1 MRTDARI
8 IVADSPKILLGVT
21 GSIAA
26 YKSADLTRRMQKR
39 GWDVWVVMTACAT
52 QYIGPLTFRALTGHP
67 VAHGTFAELEQETY
81 THLGLSEGAAAMVV
95 APCSAQTLARLA
107 HGFANDVLSCAALS
121 LKAPLFVA
129 PAMNTRMWEN
139 PAVQENVATLQ
150 RRGAILLPPGTG
162 ELACGD
168 TGAGRLCELDD
179 IVKAVAQRIAAG

>member
-1 MRTDARI
+1 MAERK
-8 IVADSPKILLGVT
+8 PKVLLGVT

-26 YKSADLTRRMQKR
+26 YKAAELARLLQKQ
-39 GWDVWVVMTACAT
+39 GWDVWAVLTACAT

-107 HGFANDVLSCAALS
+107 HGFADDVLSCAALA
-121 LKAPLFVA
+121 LEAPLLVA
-129 PAMNTRMWEN
+129 PAMNTRMWRN
-139 PAVQENVATLQ
+139 PAVQENLALLKK
-150 RRGAILLPPGTG
+150 RGVTILPPGKG

-168 TGAGRLCELDD
+168 VGEGRLGDLDA
-179 IVKAVAQRIAAG
+179 IVRAVAQAVRRR

>member
-1 MRTDARI
+1 MAEC
-8 IVADSPKILLGVT
+8 PKILLGVT

-26 YKSADLTRRMQKR
+26 YKSAELARSMQKR

-107 HGFANDVLSCAALS
+107 HGFADDVLSCAALS

-139 PAVQENVATLQ
+139 PAVQENVAVLQ

-168 TGAGRLCELDD
+168 TGAGRLCELDL

>member
-1 MRTDARI
+1 MADA
-8 IVADSPKILLGVT
+8 PKVLLGVT

-26 YKSADLTRRMQKR
+26 YKAADLARRMQKR

-67 VAHGTFAELEQETY
+67 VPHGTFAELEQETY

-107 HGFANDVLSCAALS
+107 HGFADDVLSCTALS
-121 LKAPLFVA
+121 LEAPLLVA
-129 PAMNTRMWEN
+129 PAMNTRMWRH
-139 PAVQENVATLQ
+139 PAVQENVAALK
-150 RRGAILLPPGTG
+150 RRGASILGPGTG

-168 TGAGRLCELDD
+168 LGEGRLCDLDA
-179 IVKAVAQRIAAG
+179 IVEAVGRALAPR